1 VTHLGLDLGTGFA
14 KVARSTP
21 GEPARP
27 GAAPALTTVP
37 AALVYGD
44 RGAEIP
50 LDYAAGTHAGAVRCD
65 GFPALLGTPDS
76 GRQVASWES
85 RTPTEVTG
93 SYLERLLQRSAS
105 DADEGRA
112 DALVAT
118 VPATE
123 VARQFEAILA
133 VQDNAP
139 GRVVAAPVAALLWLR
154 QCHPDL
160 ATASRIVV
168 IDAGA
173 GAIDLSLCTANGDE
187 VRVADSM
194 RLIGQEAWLGEN
206 PADALVGDR
215 PPTLAECLA
224 AAVASAAGPRF
235 GRDGRTPVYW
245 WRAFERVLA
254 DERSRDQLDTAV
266 QLASEARQQHGSVTA
281 LRFGGLE
288 VTADQLMNA
297 CEPVSLPTVAALGR
311 LLDRQADPGWSAFG
325 SGTATRLVLVGG
337 LNALLPLRSAFL
349 TGVGLDPDHP
359 DGVVVPGNDDL
370 LGAAARGAALIAAGR
385 ADPGDRFPCA
395 LRLVLHRIVRDQ
407 VVTED
412 LLLAAPG
419 TISLQTTETT
429 YLTVA
434 AREHGHDT
442 SENDAVG
449 RGAGDDILVT
459 VRPAASGEPSPV
471 PIPVQLVAPGALPL
485 PAAFKPAPP
494 PPPGVYRVGVSGGPD
509 GPAVV
514 LRPANGGPPLTFPL
528 AERQE
533 RRDTDHA
540 HIGA

>member
-1 VTHLGLDLGTGFA
+1 MTQLGLDLGTGFA
-14 KVARSTP
+14 RVARAP

-27 GAAPALTTVP
+27 GDVPAVTTVP

-50 LDYAAGTHAGAVRCD
+50 LDDTAETHRGAVRCD
-65 GFPALLGTPDS
+65 GFPALLGSPDS
-76 GRQVASWES
+76 GRRVSEWGS
-85 RTPTEVTG
+85 RTPAEVTG
-93 SYLERLLQRSAS
+93 SYLECLLERSAR

-112 DALVAT
+112 DSLVAA

-133 VQDNAP
+133 VQDRAP

-154 QCHPDL
+154 QCHPGL
-160 ATASRIVV
+160 ATANRIAV

-173 GAIDLSLCTANGDE
+173 GAVDLSLCTANGDE

-194 RLIGQEAWLGEN
+194 RLTGREAWLGEN
-206 PADALVGDR
+206 PADDLVGDR
-215 PPTLAECLA
+215 PPTLAECLSA
-224 AAVASAAGPRF
+224 ALASAAGSRF
-235 GRDGRTPVYW
+235 GRDGRTPVHW
-245 WRAFERVLA
+245 WRAFERALA
-254 DERSRDQLDTAV
+254 DESTRVQLDTML
-266 QLASEARQQHGSVTA
+266 QLASEARQQHGSATA
-281 LRFGGLE
+281 LRFGGCE
-288 VTADQLMNA
+288 VTAAQLMNA
-297 CEPVSLPTVAALGR
+297 CELVSLPTVTALSR
-311 LLDRQADPGWSAFG
+311 LLDRQADPGWSKFG

-337 LNALLPLRSAFL
+337 LNALLPLRTAFL
-349 TGVGLDPDHP
+349 TGVGLDPDRP
-359 DGVVVPGNDDL
+359 DGFVLPGNDDL

-385 ADPGDRFPCA
+385 ADPGDRFPYA
-395 LRLVLHRIVRDQ
+395 LRLAVSRVVRDQ

-419 TISLQTTETT
+419 TISRQTTETT

-434 AREHGHDT
+434 ARRHGVDAY
-442 SENDAVG
+442 ENDAAG
-449 RGAGDDILVT
+449 RSEGEGILVT
-459 VRPAASGEPSPV
+459 VRPAPSQEPSPV
-471 PIPVQLVAPGALPL
+471 PIPVQLVTPGAPPV

-533 RRDTDHA
+533 RRDPDHA
-540 HIGA
+540 QLGA